1 MAIDANGNWYPDTDG
16 GMAAY
21 GQNRYNLGGITY
33 GGMTTG
39 QSPVANINGQ
49 NVLNGYN
56 FSGVKTPTTQIGLA
70 GNSYIGKNSAGQYTT
85 FNDSNLNTAAPGS
98 ITAANIDG
106 ISYDGSMASS
116 ADKSVWDKTVD
127 AFTPQG
133 AAGTSVGGNMMS
145 AAGTGIGALTG
156 LAGLY
161 YTKKNY
167 DLQKDNQKYL
177 QAREAQSDA
186 RKSQFA
192 ANAGNG
198 ASYNGV
204 TSSVFK

>member
-1 MAIDANGNWYPDTDG
+1 MAIDANGNWYPDADG

-21 GQNRYNLGGITY
+21 GQNRYNLGGISY
-33 GGMTTG
+33 GGMTVG
-39 QSPVANINGQ
+39 QSPVANVNGQ
-49 NVLNGYN
+49 NALNGYN
-56 FSGVKTPTTQIGLA
+56 FSGVKVPTTQVGLA

-85 FNDSNLNTAAPGS
+85 FNDSNLHMAAPGS
-98 ITAANIDG
+98 VTAANIDG
-106 ISYDGSMASS
+106 TNYDSNMTPS
-116 ADKSVWDKTVD
+116 ADKSIWDKTVD

-145 AAGTGIGALTG
+145 ALGTGIGAATG

-167 DLQKDNQKYL
+167 DLQKDQQDYL
-177 QAREAQSDA
+177 KNREAQNDA

-192 ANAGNG
+192 ANVGGG

-204 TSSVFK
+204 TSSVIK